1 MTLCHSYF
9 IFIEAKKM
17 GRSQNRKKYINK
29 KKKSDAKKK
38 QDSKIALIIA
48 AAAVVLIIAA
58 VVIFFMVDKHELAT
72 IMDLYDEK
80 AGLVREKVIADDISG
95 EMAPG
100 TPARVVFISVCDG
113 TERAKVFTGTGAD
126 SEAAF
131 DDANEQARAY
141 VETYQFNPLW
151 VKADIVNSSQLLS
164 SDEFSVE
171 LRHWRHEFFRS
182 GISFD
187 MNFRTALLEA
197 ELNGAKILDYEE
209 ECVDFTYLNTYLKKA
224 ERTPLTSLPDNYVV
238 FTCDG
243 WFCDDDSTVYELN
256 NSGYEYGRRDI
267 DTIDKDFA
275 EEVITNA
282 SGFLIDQVNADG
294 SFVYGIYPRFDR
306 DIDNY
311 NIVRHASTLWSLI
324 CQFKMTGDPELMP
337 VIDRAVDYMVNN
349 YIVYSNDN
357 TAYLL
362 EKKSNEIK
370 LGGCGV
376 AVIALTEYMD
386 TFKTSKYEDLCVAL
400 GNGILNMLNEDTGEY
415 YHILNSDFTR
425 KEAFRVVYYDGE
437 ASFAL
442 CKLYGLTK
450 DSKWLDAVEAAV
462 GHFIKADYTVYKDH
476 WIAYTMNELTKYVDK
491 EAYYEFAL
499 RNAQR
504 NLDTIYNRD
513 TTYHTYFELLMATFE
528 VYDRMVER
536 GIEVKYAQTEF
547 DLDYFLKTI
556 YARADR
562 LLNGYFFPE
571 YAMYMQNPQRILN
584 TFMVRHDGYRIRIDD
599 VQHSV
604 GGYYLYY
611 ENYEKL
617 VEYGLL
623 ECRDQ

>member
-1 MTLCHSYF
+1 MVTPILYLT
-9 IFIEAKKM
+9 EAMKM
-17 GRSQNRKKYINK
+17 GRSQNRKKYVNHNK
-29 KKKSDAKKK
+29 KSSAKRKREGK
-38 QDSKIALIIA
+38 TALIIA
-48 AAAVVLIIAA
+48 LIAVVLIIAA
-58 VVIFFMVDKHELAT
+58 VVVFFLIDKHERAT
-72 IMDLYDEK
+72 LMDLYDEK
-80 AGLVREKVIADDISG
+80 SSLLRSEIVADEISG

-100 TPARVVFISVCDG
+100 TPARVVFISVCNG
-113 TERAKVFTGTGAD
+113 TERAHVFTGTGTD
-126 SEAAF
+126 NGAAF
-131 DDANEQARAY
+131 DDANEQVRAY
-141 VETYQFNPLW
+141 VEANDFNPLW
-151 VKADIVNSSQLLS
+151 LKADIVNSSQLLS

-171 LRHWRHEFFRS
+171 LKHWRHEFFRC
-182 GISFD
+182 GVSFD
-187 MNFRTALLEA
+187 LNFKTALLEA
-197 ELNGAKILDYEE
+197 ELNGAKILEYEE
-209 ECVDFTYLNTYLKKA
+209 ECVDFNYLNTYLKKA
-224 ERTPLTSLPDNYVV
+224 DRTPLTSLPDKYVV

-243 WFCDDDSTVYELN
+243 WFCDDDSTVYKLN

-267 DTIDKDFA
+267 ELIDKDFA
-275 EEVITNA
+275 EQVVTSA

-324 CQFKMTGDPELMP
+324 CQFKMTGDAELIP
-337 VIDRAVDYMVNN
+337 VIDSAIEYMVDN

-386 TFKTSKYEDLCVAL
+386 TFKTDKYEDLCVAL
-400 GNGILNMLNEDTGEY
+400 GNGILNMFDDTTGEF
-415 YHILNSDFTR
+415 YHILNGNFTR

-437 ASFAL
+437 ACFAL

-450 DSKWLDAVEAAV
+450 DSKWLDAAETAV
-462 GHFIKADYTVYKDH
+462 GHFIKADYTQYKDH
-476 WIAYTMNELTKYVDK
+476 WVAYTMNELTKYVDK
-491 EAYYEFAL
+491 EEYYEFAL
-499 RNAQR
+499 RNAQE
-504 NLDTIYNRD
+504 NLDRIYNRD

-536 GIEVKYAQTEF
+536 GIHVQYAEKEF
-547 DLDYFLKTI
+547 DLEYFLKTV

-562 LLNGYFFPE
+562 LLDGYFFPE

-584 TFMVRHDGYRIRIDD
+584 TFMVRHDGYRVRIDD
-599 VQHSV
+599 VQHSI

-611 ENYEKL
+611 EDYEKL
-617 VEYGLL
+617 VEYGML
-623 ECRDQ
+623 EYRDQ

>member
-1 MTLCHSYF
+1 
-9 IFIEAKKM
+9 M

-29 KKKSDAKKK
+29 KKSNAKKK
-38 QDSKIALIIA
+38 KDGKLALIIA
-48 AAAVVLIIAA
+48 ASAVVLIVAA
-58 VVIFFMVDKHELAT
+58 VVIFFLIDKHERAT
-72 IMDLYDEK
+72 LIDLYDEK
-80 AGLVREKVIADDISG
+80 AGLLQEQIIADSIDG
-95 EMAPG
+95 DMAAG

-113 TERAKVFTGTGAD
+113 TERARVFTGTGVDNESAYN
-126 SEAAF
+126 
-131 DDANEQARAY
+131 DANEQARAY
-141 VETYQFNPLW
+141 VETYQYNPLW
-151 VKADIVNSSQLLS
+151 VKADIVNASQVLS
-164 SDEFSVE
+164 SEEFSVE
-171 LRHWRHEFFRS
+171 LKHWRHEFFRC
-182 GISFD
+182 GVSFD
-187 MNFRTALLEA
+187 MNFSTALLEA

-209 ECVDFTYLNTYLKKA
+209 ECVDFNYLNTYLKKA
-224 ERTPLTSLPDNYVV
+224 NRTPLTSLPDNYIV

-243 WFCDDDSTVYELN
+243 WFCDDDSTVYALN
-256 NSGYEYGRRDI
+256 NSGYEYGRRDVE
-267 DTIDKDFA
+267 TIDKDFA
-275 EEVITNA
+275 AEVITNA

-337 VIDRAVDYMVNN
+337 VIDSAVEYMVDN
-349 YIVYSNDN
+349 YIVYSDDD

-362 EKKSNEIK
+362 EEKSNEIK

-386 TFKTSKYEDLCVAL
+386 TFKTSAYEDLCVAL
-400 GNGILNMLNEDTGEY
+400 GNGILTMLNQDTGEY
-415 YHILNSDFTR
+415 YHILNGDFTR

-442 CKLYGLTK
+442 CKLYGMNK
-450 DSKWLDAVEAAV
+450 DEKWLTAVESAV
-462 GHFIKADYTVYKDH
+462 DHFIAADYTVYKDH
-476 WIAYTMNELTKYVDK
+476 WIAYTMNELTKYVDN
-491 EAYYEFAL
+491 EEYYEFAL
-499 RNAQR
+499 KNAQR

-536 GIEVKYAQTEF
+536 GIYVEYAEKEF
-547 DLDYFLKTI
+547 DLDFFLKTI

-584 TFMVRHDGYRIRIDD
+584 TFMVRHDGYRVRIDD

-611 ENYEKL
+611 ENYDKL